1 MPFYFLAN
9 FNPFALEPLF
19 NDSIRTHIFATM
31 KSIAINNID
40 ELNSV
45 AEQLLAFANGEKF
58 FIFEGEMA
66 AGKTT
71 LIKSLCVALGVEDV
85 VSSPTFSIVNEYE
98 SKNGSIYH
106 FDFYRLKTI
115 QEAYDIGYEEYFY
128 SGDYCLVE
136 WPSKVEELLPEK
148 YIRVEIEITGNTE
161 RVFTFSS

>member
-1 MPFYFLAN
+1 
-9 FNPFALEPLF
+9 
-19 NDSIRTHIFATM
+19 M
-31 KSIAINNID
+31 KSITINSTA
-40 ELNSV
+40 ELNAV
-45 AEQLLAFANGEKF
+45 AKELLAFAKGDKF

-71 LIKSLCVALGVEDV
+71 FIKSFCEVLGVEDV

-98 SKNGSIYH
+98 SPNGSVYH
-106 FDFYRLKTI
+106 FDFYRLKNI

-148 YIRVEIEITGNTE
+148 YIKVEIEITGDE
-161 RVFTFSS
+161 QRTFSFSEVIS